1 MKRVVLVRPIGPRNA
16 GMVVRTAANFG
27 PCEVWFVAPRRP
39 SLLVHPEY
47 EQMSHGAEELRARV
61 RVVDTLL
68 EALAECQHAVGFTA
82 RPRDARQ
89 RRDWRELAGEVG
101 PLADDPAQ
109 RLALV
114 FGSDEGGLN
123 KEEVGLCQE
132 LAFLPTSAEHTSI
145 NLAMSVGVVLFSLF
159 HGEPV
164 HRAETG
170 QHLADGD
177 AREYLKAHLTHVFAE
192 RVARTAAAARDITA
206 SIERLFSRV
215 PLENRDARAWH
226 QMMRALGSTK
236 SPTDFGLG
244 SYPRNARRD
253 EALSKS
259 QDEPGACGPDAA
271 GPDTADPGP
280 A

>member
-16 GMVVRTAANFG
+16 GMVVRAAANFG
-27 PCEVWFVAPRRP
+27 PTEVWFVAPRRP

-47 EQMSHGAEELRARV
+47 EQMAHGAEDLRARV
-61 RVVDTLL
+61 RVVDTLT
-68 EALAECQHAVGFTA
+68 EALAECHHAVGFTA

-89 RRDWRELAGEVG
+89 RRDWRELAGEVA
-101 PLADDPAQ
+101 PLCADEEQ

-123 KEEVGLCQE
+123 KDEVALCQD
-132 LAFLPTSAEHTSI
+132 LAFLPTSSEHTSI

-159 HGEPV
+159 TGQPV

-177 AREYLKAHLTHVFAE
+177 AREYLKEHLKSVFAE
-192 RVARTAAAARDITA
+192 RVAQTESAARDIVA

-226 QMMRALGSTK
+226 QMLRALGSKK
-236 SPTDFGLG
+236 SPRDFDLG
-244 SYPRNARRD
+244 SYPKKARRS
-253 EALSKS
+253 EALSKAR
-259 QDEPGACGPDAA
+259 DDDAA
-271 GPDTADPGP
+271 EARGD
-280 A
+280 